1 MKDDLNASE
10 KRLIAALDRIDL
22 LIDRAAA
29 AGGGVE
35 GDGAPQ
41 QAPPEASTDHDAAL
55 AACEARL
62 AEAQDRLDAAGA
74 EAARLAEANAALVEA
89 NAALLAGAPGAAEI
103 RQAFEAELEAL
114 RAARA
119 AEMGQVGDILG
130 ALNQWLG
137 TAGESGAAPDTQT
150 DALPEDPPSE
160 AAPAPEPARPA
171 MVETPMPIDTA
182 SGETGAPPAD
192 RISTS
197 EDRD

>member
-22 LIDRAAA
+22 LIDRAAT
-29 AGGGVE
+29 AGGGAD
-35 GDGAPQ
+35 GDGTPHA
-41 QAPPEASTDHDAAL
+41 APPAASADHDAAL
-55 AACEARL
+55 AACEAKL
-62 AEAQDRLDAAGA
+62 AEALDRLDAAGA

-89 NAALLAGAPGAAEI
+89 NAALLAGAPGATEI

-130 ALNQWLG
+130 TLDEWFG
-137 TAGESGAAPDTQT
+137 TAETSGTIPAAK
-150 DALPEDPPSE
+150 AEEPPAD

-171 MVETPMPIDTA
+171 MVETPMPIDNA
-182 SGETGAPPAD
+182 SSDTGAPPAG
-192 RISTS
+192 RISVS

>member
-22 LIDRAAA
+22 LIDRAAT
-29 AGGGVE
+29 AGGGAD
-35 GDGAPQ
+35 GDGAPHA
-41 QAPPEASTDHDAAL
+41 APPEASADHDAAL
-55 AACEARL
+55 AACEAKL

-89 NAALLAGAPGAAEI
+89 NAALLAGAPGATEM

-130 ALNQWLG
+130 TLDQWLG
-137 TAGESGAAPDTQT
+137 AAGTSGATPD
-150 DALPEDPPSE
+150 AKAEAEDPPPD

-171 MVETPMPIDTA
+171 MVETPMPIDNA
-182 SGETGAPPAD
+182 SSDTGAPPAGH
-192 RISTS
+192 ISVS